1 MSQRVPTGLARV
13 LLLCGGLVLVHVDA
27 RADTGVPV
35 TAAEA
40 RALDPGRVRGLSRP
54 AIEPGDAQR
63 TLASGLL
70 FLPREMVELLFL
82 ASGTAASLIRDEQ
95 VVPRVEDLLSP
106 RPGNISVFPTLLFDT
121 RRRTSVGAQ
130 LLAAGYETATR
141 LAFGFGGVHDLVGE
155 ARLHLGLPWP
165 LPLGVSVEGLADERS
180 TLEYIGVGQ
189 EPDTDPRNHFRGGA
203 ATHTALYEEQRV
215 RAIVG
220 AGLRLTRNI
229 EILLSASF
237 TQSRVEDT
245 PGGGP
250 STISAVFAPG
260 SVPGAPGF
268 TLPSCPDK
276 AGVAPCPAESH
287 ILYAELALRLDT
299 RATAAKP
306 SPGLLVEGYGGYGL
320 GTGEDPTRLV
330 RVGGRAAV
338 DFPVLRPTKFLSP
351 RFILVGKPSVAG
363 APVPFTALTS
373 QPDFRGIDDRLD
385 QLSLVVSLDY
395 RWSIIQYVGARVFL
409 DMATVGP
416 DMGTMLNAPKRFAG
430 GFGVDVYSSSTE
442 LAQLMISLSSEGAR
456 AFFTFGVPSPFGD
469 RQHRQ

>member
-1 MSQRVPTGLARV
+1 V
-13 LLLCGGLVLVHVDA
+13 LLCGGLALVHVDA
-27 RADTGVPV
+27 RADTDVPV
-35 TAAEA
+35 TPAGE
-40 RALDPGRVRGLSRP
+40 RALDPGRVRGVSRP

-130 LLAAGYETATR
+130 LLAAGYESATR
-141 LAFGFGGVHDLVGE
+141 LSFGFGGVHDLVGE
-155 ARLHLGLPWP
+155 ARLHLGLPLP
-165 LPLGVSVEGLADERS
+165 LPVAVSAEGLADERS
-180 TLEYIGVGQ
+180 TLQYIGVGQ
-189 EPDTDPRNHFRGGA
+189 EPDTDPRNRFRAGA
-203 ATHTALYEEQRV
+203 ATHASLYDEQRV
-215 RAIVG
+215 RAIAG
-220 AGLRLTRNI
+220 AGLRPTRNI

-250 STISAVFAPG
+250 STISAVFTPG

-276 AGVAPCPAESH
+276 AGVVPCPASSH
-287 ILYAELALRLDT
+287 ILYTELALRLDT
-299 RATAAKP
+299 RPSAAKP
-306 SPGLLVEGYGGYGL
+306 SAGLLVEGYGGYGL
-320 GTGEDPTRLV
+320 GTGDDATRLV
-330 RVGGRAAV
+330 RLGGRAAV
-338 DFPVLRPTKFLSP
+338 FIPVVRPTNILSP
-351 RFILVGKPSVAG
+351 RIILDGMTAVGD

-385 QLSLVVSLDY
+385 RLSLVASLDY
-395 RWSIIQYVGARVFL
+395 RWSIVEYVGARVFL

-416 DMGTMLNAPKRFAG
+416 DMGTLLNAPKRFAG

-442 LAQLMISLSSEGAR
+442 LAQLMVSLSSEGAR